1 MMMLPFIL
9 LLMSIAIV
17 PFISRRWWEK
27 NYAYIS
33 IGLGLIP
40 VIYYLFVLGKG
51 QRILETGIEYISFIV
66 LIGSLFIVAGGIH
79 IRIKGK
85 SSPARN
91 VLFLAIGAVAANI
104 LGTTGASIIM
114 LRPFLRVNGYRF
126 RGYHVVFFIFVV
138 SNMGGALIPSG
149 NPPLFLGYL
158 KGVPFFWV
166 MENAWHIWLVAL
178 AIILTVF
185 FVIDTLSFRKFEA
198 SHNQIPTSQLHE
210 EAEIDGI
217 HNIFFLAVILTA
229 VFVEHPLF
237 LREALMIASAAGS
250 HFTTRKTIYEKNDFN
265 VAPIKEIAILFIGIF
280 ATMVPALDW
289 LELNAATIGITTA
302 GQFYWGAGVLSSVL
316 DNAPTYLNFL
326 SALTGLFVDHTAI
339 AQVQHLI
346 AGHGTDVGSMSAL
359 YPDEIRKTVVILM
372 KYHPDFVANGT
383 VTFSDIQVAYIIANQ
398 GIYLKAISVAS
409 VFFGACTYVGNAPNF
424 MVKSIAEQAGVAMP
438 SFFGFVFR
446 YAIPVLL
453 PTYGLIWYLF
463 FRS

>member
-158 KGVPFFWV
+158 KGVPFF
-166 MENAWHIWLVAL
+166 
-178 AIILTVF
+178 
-185 FVIDTLSFRKFEA
+185 
-198 SHNQIPTSQLHE
+198 
-210 EAEIDGI
+210 
-217 HNIFFLAVILTA
+217 
-229 VFVEHPLF
+229 
-237 LREALMIASAAGS
+237 
-250 HFTTRKTIYEKNDFN
+250 
-265 VAPIKEIAILFIGIF
+265 
-280 ATMVPALDW
+280 
-289 LELNAATIGITTA
+289 
-302 GQFYWGAGVLSSVL
+302 
-316 DNAPTYLNFL
+316 
-326 SALTGLFVDHTAI
+326 
-339 AQVQHLI
+339 
-346 AGHGTDVGSMSAL
+346 
-359 YPDEIRKTVVILM
+359 
-372 KYHPDFVANGT
+372 
-383 VTFSDIQVAYIIANQ
+383 
-398 GIYLKAISVAS
+398 
-409 VFFGACTYVGNAPNF
+409 
-424 MVKSIAEQAGVAMP
+424 
-438 SFFGFVFR
+438 
-446 YAIPVLL
+446 
-453 PTYGLIWYLF
+453 
-463 FRS
+463 